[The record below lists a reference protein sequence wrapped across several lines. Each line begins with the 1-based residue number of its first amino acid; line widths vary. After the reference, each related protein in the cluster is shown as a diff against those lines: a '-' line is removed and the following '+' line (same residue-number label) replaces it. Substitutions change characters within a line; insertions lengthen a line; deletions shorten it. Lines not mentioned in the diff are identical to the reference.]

1 MEIFLQTPTWGFI
14 AFIHDNNGRAV
25 FSYAKESQH
34 YTIDVLFL
42 RLNFFLGFFLFS
54 WIAAETVA
62 PWWIETLVGFS
73 SRVSY
78 NITSVLPWQP
88 IFGTSASGRWTG
100 RRRQREKQ
108 KNLGVFKIVYDDR
121 QA

>member
-62 PWWIETLVGFS
+62 P
-73 SRVSY
+73 
-78 NITSVLPWQP
+78 
-88 IFGTSASGRWTG
+88 
-100 RRRQREKQ
+100 
-108 KNLGVFKIVYDDR
+108 
-121 QA
+121 